1 MSNRVNKITQR
12 GKQPPARKIQ
22 LRPVMESDLPIL
34 FEHQREPEAN
44 EMAGFPPRD
53 HDAFMAHWAK
63 ILVDETAVA
72 MAVVV
77 DGRVAGNV
85 GCWTQDGQRLVG
97 YWIGKEHWG
106 QGVATQMLSMLL
118 QLVTDRPLQ
127 AHVVK
132 HNVASI
138 RVLEKCGFAYCA
150 EATGALGEPADGV
163 EELVYVFDR
172 AESKES

>member
-1 MSNRVNKITQR
+1 MDVQEEMTQR
-12 GKQPPARKIQ
+12 GKIEPEVSIH
-22 LRPVMESDLPIL
+22 LRPVIESDLPIL
-34 FEHQREPEAN
+34 FEYQREPEAN

-97 YWIGKEHWG
+97 
-106 QGVATQMLSMLL
+106 LL
-118 QLVTDRPLQ
+118 DR
-127 AHVVK
+127 
-132 HNVASI
+132 
-138 RVLEKCGFAYCA
+138 
-150 EATGALGEPADGV
+150 
-163 EELVYVFDR
+163 
-172 AESKES
+172 

>member
-1 MSNRVNKITQR
+1 MESKDYSICLFDAFDNTPVGGRVGAAIQEEMTQR
-12 GKQPPARKIQ
+12 GKI
-22 LRPVMESDLPIL
+22 
-34 FEHQREPEAN
+34 EPEAN
-44 EMAGFPPRD
+44 EMAAFPPRG

-97 YWIGKEHWG
+97 YWIGKEFWG
-106 QGVATQMLSMLL
+106 QGVATQMLSMFLN
-118 QLVTDRPLQ
+118 VMAERPLQ

-138 RVLEKCGFAYCA
+138 RVLEKCGFTYCA
-150 EATGALGEPADGV
+150 EATRALGEPADGV

>member
-1 MSNRVNKITQR
+1 MDVQEEMTQR
-12 GKQPPARKIQ
+12 GKIEPEVSIH
-22 LRPVMESDLPIL
+22 LRPVIESDLPIL
-34 FEHQREPEAN
+34 FEYQREPEAN

-106 QGVATQMLSMLL
+106 QGVATQMLSMFL

-150 EATGALGEPADGV
+150 EATGALGESADGV
-163 EELVYVFDR
+163 EEFVYVFDR